1 MPFSITLLLPII
13 TLLTY
18 MLQGGQSVIQ
28 VQKRTERTVCFTSQK
43 QLHSKVKEDI
53 VRYLLFLLLILAI
66 ILTSK
71 LVKAEIYTFVDDNG
85 TIHFT
90 NVPTEPQYNMII
102 PPIEEKERLS
112 NKEIGKDYNRL
123 IEAKSYKYGLDPA
136 LVKAVIAV
144 ESDFNP
150 RAVSRKG
157 ARGLMQLMPMTASEL
172 GVFNVFDP
180 EDNIDG
186 GTRYLK
192 YLLDY
197 FNWDIDLALAAYNA
211 GLMRVKQHTGI
222 P

>member
-1 MPFSITLLLPII
+1 M
-13 TLLTY
+13 
-18 MLQGGQSVIQ
+18 
-28 VQKRTERTVCFTSQK
+28 
-43 QLHSKVKEDI
+43 

-222 P
+222 PPFPETVNYVDKVKRVYRKYILQ